1 LKKHFGADSEL
12 MAQLLAATSPQ
23 TDPAQNFAYALDAL
37 EMFKAGKFKT
47 ITDKF
52 GEGIK
57 KIADGSWEKWYL
69 DKRNV
74 PKPAAAYD
82 ENSFV
87 KAWIEKHKLLPT
99 QSNGKLYGKNGAA
112 VLQVLAGVWLKRNAG
127 LKTNQFVRNLI
138 GTDQGAT
145 IDLWADRTMRRI
157 GYEGMKD
164 RWRILPKNQAGVTNP
179 DFHFSQKAFKA
190 AADELGVEPSALQG
204 GLWFAEKQHWAN
216 NGWGT
221 LDLGDY
227 RQQFEKIPL
236 LKTGIKQRIGIEKQK
251 AKQKAV
257 AQQEDLFV
265 EPRPK
270 K

>member
-1 LKKHFGADSEL
+1 
-12 MAQLLAATSPQ
+12 
-23 TDPAQNFAYALDAL
+23 
-37 EMFKAGKFKT
+37 
-47 ITDKF
+47 
-52 GEGIK
+52 
-57 KIADGSWEKWYL
+57 
-69 DKRNV
+69 
-74 PKPAAAYD
+74 
-82 ENSFV
+82 
-87 KAWIEKHKLLPT
+87 
-99 QSNGKLYGKNGAA
+99 
-112 VLQVLAGVWLKRNAG
+112 
-127 LKTNQFVRNLI
+127 
-138 GTDQGAT
+138 
-145 IDLWADRTMRRI
+145 
-157 GYEGMKD
+157 MKD

-236 LKTGIKQRIGIEKQK
+236 LKTGIKQRIGIEK
-251 AKQKAV
+251 AKKKGGQAEQTGLAFQSMKRPKLKDWVRENADKIESV
-257 AQQEDLFV
+257 EEYNTNNAWGFGGGIGKQYNLKNSNLFVRIGTAYFRHLPSQPSAYVGEKLGEGSDNYRRVPPDEFYGGSSPKNPDIEV